1 MLVMMLNEPVF
12 EIDRN
17 SLEGVGAEVWRKL
30 VCGSTNW
37 AWVPG
42 NVQFRSYSGAAS
54 MLHQSG
60 NILDIATATC
70 SRSNCAV
77 GFCKPASRSLANE
90 RRLSDGQLAQSWSYR
105 GRRGV
110 RLQWLVHDCQ
120 VPHC

>member
-1 MLVMMLNEPVF
+1 MVAEHLFYTELIHCTSSLTTMSLELRTLSTEMYFMLVMMLNEPVF

-54 MLHQSG
+54 MLRQSG
-60 NILDIATATC
+60 NILDIATAMC

-77 GFCKPASRSLANE
+77 ASIAFTRS
-90 RRLSDGQLAQSWSYR
+90 
-105 GRRGV
+105 
-110 RLQWLVHDCQ
+110 
-120 VPHC
+120 